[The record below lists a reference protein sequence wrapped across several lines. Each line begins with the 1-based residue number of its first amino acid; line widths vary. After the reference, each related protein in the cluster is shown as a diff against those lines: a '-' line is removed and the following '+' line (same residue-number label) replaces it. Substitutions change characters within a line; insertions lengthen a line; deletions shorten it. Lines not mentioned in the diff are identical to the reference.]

1 MNQYE
6 ICFPREYTEKLVKE
20 VLVEL
25 RLQYNEDKI
34 KNAMINDGK
43 EGSNC
48 VAFFSDEFTKE
59 FVLVDCQN
67 HDYLYSIVVRFLE
80 KHSINVKNTLLKW
93 DSLGRREYGQ
103 DSQEDLSNNIELE
116 KNLLNTIIK
125 AHNLKL
131 DI

>member
-6 ICFPREYTEKLVKE
+6 ICFPREYTDQLVKE
-20 VLVEL
+20 VLMKL
-25 RLQYNEDKI
+25 GLQYDDEKI
-34 KNAMINDGK
+34 KNAKSNNGK

-48 VAFFSDEFTKE
+48 VALFSNEITKE

-67 HDYLYSIVVRFLE
+67 HDYLYSIVVRCME
-80 KHSINVKNTLLKW
+80 KHSTNVKDVLLNW
-93 DSLGRREYGQ
+93 DRHGRKEYGQ
-103 DSQEDLSNNIELE
+103 DLQDDLSNNIALE
-116 KNLLNTIIK
+116 KSLLNAIIK